1 MTIRNL
7 DYMFSPTSVVLIGAS
22 SRAGSVG
29 AMLARNL
36 FRGTF
41 AGKLYCVHP
50 TRTSVEGVKAYARV
64 ADLPEAPDLAVI
76 ATPRDTVIPLVAELG
91 RIGTRAVV
99 VISAGFG
106 DADSTGTACQQMLL
120 DTARPYLMRVMG
132 PNTLGVLLPRL
143 GVNASFA
150 HLDPLPGHLAFVA
163 QSGAILTSVID
174 WANARN
180 FGFSHL
186 VSVGDM
192 ADVDFGDMLD
202 YLANDPQTHA
212 ILLYAE
218 SLTSGRKFMSAAR
231 AAARRKPVIAIKAGR
246 VEAGARAAASH
257 TGAMEGADDVCEAAL
272 RRAGIVRVDG
282 LEDLFAAA
290 EVLASA
296 RQPRGESL
304 TIVTNGGGMG
314 VLASDQ
320 LVTHGGQLAQL
331 TPQTCEALNAVLP
344 KHWSHSNPVDIVG
357 DATAERYAQV
367 LGILAEQPG
376 AGTLLVLHCP
386 TGVASSEDAADAV
399 IALARK
405 KPSLPILTAWVGEQ
419 TTQVARQRLARN
431 GVPCYQGPTRAINAF
446 LHLQKYH
453 RGQENLLETPASIP
467 EEFYPD
473 RKLAQALIDSCLR
486 GGRSWMHPLAVRE
499 LLAAYGIPTLACE
512 LAQTPAEAAVCA
524 QRMDRPVALKL
535 LSPGVVHKTD
545 AGMVALN
552 LRGAETVERT
562 ATQMQD
568 RLYENDPDAV
578 LDGFLV
584 EPMLQERDSIELITG
599 VSEDPVFGPM
609 ILFGQGGTRAELIDD
624 KALGLPPLTMHLAR
638 DQMQQTRVWKLL
650 QGYRGQPGVDCD
662 ALAMVL
668 IKLGHLVADHPQI
681 RDIEINPLVAHPKG
695 VVALDARC
703 RLDASGKTDRLAIRP
718 YPSELEEDIAL
729 EDGRL
734 YLLRPIMPEDE
745 PALLAAFKSLPQN
758 DIRMRFFTFMK
769 SLPHR
774 YAARLSQIDYDREMA
789 FALTQHGRAGATD
802 VYGVVRMFADPDNEK
817 AEFAVIV
824 LRSVRGIGLGTLLM
838 QRLINY
844 ARGRGVQEMYG
855 DVLQENRPMRGL
867 CQKLGFTTE
876 RIPHEPGVVRV
887 RLDLRVTQPWM
898 TA

>member
-7 DYMFSPTSVVLIGAS
+7 DYMFSPKSVVLIGAS
-22 SRAGSVG
+22 SREGSVG
-29 AMLARNL
+29 SILARNL
-36 FRGTF
+36 FRGKF
-41 AGKLYCVHP
+41 AGTYYCVHP
-50 TRTSVEGVKAYARV
+50 TRSSVNGVKAYARV
-64 ADLPEAPDLAVI
+64 ADLPEAPDLAII
-76 ATPRDTVIPLVAELG
+76 ATPRNTVIPLIDELG
-91 RIGTRAVV
+91 RIGTRAAVI
-99 VISAGFG
+99 ISAGFG
-106 DADSTGTACQQMLL
+106 DGDAAGVACQQTLL
-120 DTARPYLMRVMG
+120 ETARPYLLRIMG

-143 GVNASFA
+143 GINASFA
-150 HLDPLPGHLAFVA
+150 HLDPIPGHLAFVA
-163 QSGAILTSVID
+163 QSGAVLTSVID

-192 ADVDFGDMLD
+192 GDVDFGDMLD

-218 SLTSGRKFMSAAR
+218 ALSSGRKFMSAAR

-257 TGAMEGADDVCEAAL
+257 TGAMEGADDVCDAAL

-296 RQPRGESL
+296 RQPRGEAL

-314 VLASDQ
+314 VMASDQ
-320 LVTHGGQLAQL
+320 LVANGGQLAQL
-331 TPQTCEALNAVLP
+331 TPQTCAALNAVLP
-344 KHWSHSNPVDIVG
+344 PHWSHGNPVDIIG
-357 DATAERYAQV
+357 DATAERYTQV
-367 LGILAEQPG
+367 LEILAEQAG
-376 AGTLLVLHCP
+376 VGTLLVMNCP
-386 TGVASSEDAADAV
+386 TGVASSKDAADAV

-405 KPSLPILTAWVGEQ
+405 KPSLAILTAWVGEQ
-419 TTQVARQRLARN
+419 TTREPRQRLARN
-431 GVPCYQGPTRAINAF
+431 GIPCYQGPARAVNAF

-453 RGQENLLETPASIP
+453 RGQENLMETPPSTP

-473 RKLAQALIDSCLR
+473 RKLAHALIGSCVR
-486 GGRSWMHPLAVRE
+486 EGRAWMHPLAVRE
-499 LLAAYGIPTLACE
+499 MLAAYAIPTLECE
-512 LAQTPAEAAVCA
+512 LAQTPAQAAICA

-535 LSPGVVHKTD
+535 LSPGVVHKTE

-562 ATQMQD
+562 AVQMLE
-568 RLYENDPDAV
+568 RLHEADPEAA
-578 LDGFLV
+578 LDGFLI
-584 EPMLQERDSIELITG
+584 EPMLQERDGIELITG

-662 ALAMVL
+662 AVAMVL
-668 IKLGHLVADHPQI
+668 IKLGHLVADHPEI
-681 RDIEINPLVAHPKG
+681 TDIEINPLVAHPNG

-703 RLDASGKTDRLAIRP
+703 RVDARGKTDRLAIRP

-745 PALLAAFKSLPQN
+745 PALLRAFKSLPQS

-838 QRLINY
+838 QRLITY
-844 ARGRGVQEMYG
+844 ARARGVQEMYG
-855 DVLQENRPMRGL
+855 DVLQENRPMRSL
-867 CQKLGFTTE
+867 CQKLGFSTE

-887 RLDLRVTQPWM
+887 RLDLTIQQDWM